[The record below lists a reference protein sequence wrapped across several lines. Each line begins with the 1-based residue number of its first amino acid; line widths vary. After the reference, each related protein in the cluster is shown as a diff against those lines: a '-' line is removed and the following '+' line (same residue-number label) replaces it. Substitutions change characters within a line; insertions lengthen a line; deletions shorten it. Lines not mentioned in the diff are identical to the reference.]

1 MKITRAAHHRNNLE
15 SSRKRAGAIEEKRM
29 AISGLEGMIQTW
41 EETDPANDCL
51 PRLRHK
57 LRCRRNELAAMGID

>member
-15 SSRKRAGAIEEKRM
+15 SSRKRSEAIEDKNM
-29 AISGLEGMIQTW
+29 SISLLEGMIQTW
-41 EETDPANDCL
+41 EEADPANDCL

>member
-1 MKITRAAHHRNNLE
+1 MKPRIGHYRNNLE
-15 SSRKRAGAIEEKRM
+15 ESRRKSDAIHDKRM

-41 EETDPANDCL
+41 EEADPCNDCL

-57 LRCRRNELAAMGID
+57 LRCRRNELIAMGVE